1 MTHQITAIRYFGL
14 KIQFWPVVLISM
26 LALKIVLSVALKQ
39 GEMAAAYGSVCY
51 FLFIL
56 LATSFSAVNAL
67 TNKRDGRIFW
77 VFMVVGC
84 ALWLVDQWIFLYYEF
99 VVRGDVPDNSIAD
112 PVLFLHIVP
121 FMAAVAFAP
130 HLQSTRLKLYRPAL
144 NFLLLLFFWVFLYA
158 YFVFPHQYL
167 FPDPQ
172 LYNSRFDFLY
182 RIENLAL
189 VLVIGFYCLRGK
201 QPWRPVYLNLFGA
214 CTLYALSSAFANLAI
229 NAGLYSN
236 RAVYAFGLNASA
248 AWFAWSALRWGKLP
262 EEDVAPQIAEMK
274 AHASGPLWA
283 LLVVLAIPLF
293 GIWDLVRQQQS
304 PEIRDVRQLVVLAT
318 LVVFAA
324 AAMLK
329 GYFSER
335 ELTADAR
342 RNLLQSTLSD
352 AAFGACEASRKEIDT
367 LYREFTET
375 VPAIVWRL
383 DPVTLRLISV
393 NDPAKEILGYP
404 VETWM
409 ANPDF
414 WKQTLHPDDRDRVLK
429 LLTRCAAKQRKF
441 DFECRMIAA
450 DGRVVWLRTDAKIV
464 RKDGGPAELV
474 GVALDITERVRIKEA
489 LQKSEERFS
498 KAFRHG
504 PLAISLTN
512 AKTHRYIDVNETFE
526 RLTGYRR
533 EEVIGKTPFE
543 FSLWADPSQRIELT
557 SRLFHDE
564 TIQNVE
570 ISLVHKSGRILV
582 GLASAEIIEIDG
594 EPCTL
599 GVVADIT
606 ERKQAERTL
615 QEIGG
620 RLLTAQ
626 EEERRKIATELLD
639 DIGQDVALLAI
650 RIQHSQRG
658 NPEAPALLEE
668 FSDLTR
674 DIIGKISSL
683 SHQLHAS
690 ELDFLG
696 LGIAVEVLC
705 RRFKDQYG
713 IETHCTCQ
721 NVPPK
726 LDSNF
731 SLCFYRVA
739 QAALD
744 NVVKHSRSEAVE
756 LELIG
761 DGKQL
766 SMSIRDFGDG
776 FEVTPD
782 LYKTSLGLVSMRE
795 RMHSIGGD
803 IAISARAGE
812 GTEVHA
818 SAPLPPEQL
827 AADFQF

>member
-1 MTHQITAIRYFGL
+1 M
-14 KIQFWPVVLISM
+14 
-26 LALKIVLSVALKQ
+26 
-39 GEMAAAYGSVCY
+39 
-51 FLFIL
+51 
-56 LATSFSAVNAL
+56 
-67 TNKRDGRIFW
+67 
-77 VFMVVGC
+77 
-84 ALWLVDQWIFLYYEF
+84 
-99 VVRGDVPDNSIAD
+99 
-112 PVLFLHIVP
+112 
-121 FMAAVAFAP
+121 
-130 HLQSTRLKLYRPAL
+130 
-144 NFLLLLFFWVFLYA
+144 
-158 YFVFPHQYL
+158 
-167 FPDPQ
+167 
-172 LYNSRFDFLY
+172 
-182 RIENLAL
+182 
-189 VLVIGFYCLRGK
+189 
-201 QPWRPVYLNLFGA
+201 
-214 CTLYALSSAFANLAI
+214 
-229 NAGLYSN
+229 
-236 RAVYAFGLNASA
+236 
-248 AWFAWSALRWGKLP
+248 
-262 EEDVAPQIAEMK
+262 
-274 AHASGPLWA
+274 
-283 LLVVLAIPLF
+283 
-293 GIWDLVRQQQS
+293 
-304 PEIRDVRQLVVLAT
+304 
-318 LVVFAA
+318 
-324 AAMLK
+324 
-329 GYFSER
+329 
-335 ELTADAR
+335 
-342 RNLLQSTLSD
+342 
-352 AAFGACEASRKEIDT
+352 
-367 LYREFTET
+367 
-375 VPAIVWRL
+375 WRL

-404 VETWM
+404 VETWT

-474 GVALDITERVRIKEA
+474 GVALDITERMRIKEA

-512 AKTHRYIDVNETFE
+512 AKTHRFIDVNDTFE

-615 QEIGG
+615 REIGG

-626 EEERRKIATELLD
+626 EQERRKIATELLD

-650 RIQHSQRG
+650 RIQHSQHE
-658 NPEAPALLEE
+658 NPEAPALLEG

-674 DIIGKISSL
+674 DIIGKISRL

-739 QAALD
+739 QEALD
-744 NVVKHSRSEAVE
+744 NVVKHSQSEAVE

-761 DGKQL
+761 DDKQL

-782 LYKTSLGLVSMRE
+782 LHRTNLGLISMRE

-803 IAISARAGE
+803 IIISSRAGE
-812 GTEVHA
+812 GTEVRA

-827 AADFQF
+827 A

>member
-14 KIQFWPVVLISM
+14 KIQFWPAVLISM

-39 GEMAAAYGSVCY
+39 GELAATYGGVCY

-56 LATSFSAVNAL
+56 LATLFSAVNAL
-67 TNKRDGRIFW
+67 KNNRDGRIFW
-77 VFMVVGC
+77 TFIATGC
-84 ALWLVDQWIFLYYEF
+84 ALWLVDQWLFLYYGL
-99 VVRGDVPDNSIAD
+99 VAKSDIPDNSIAD

-167 FPDPQ
+167 FPDSQ
-172 LYNSRFDFLY
+172 VYNGRFDFLY

-189 VLVIGFYCLRGK
+189 VLVIGFYCVRGK

-214 CTLYALSSAFANLAI
+214 GTLYAFSSAFANLAI
-229 NAGLYSN
+229 DAGFYSN

-262 EEDVAPQIAEMK
+262 EDAPETAETGV
-274 AHASGPLWA
+274 HSSGPLWA
-283 LLVVLAIPLF
+283 LMVVLAIPLF

-329 GYFSER
+329 GYLSER

-342 RNLLQSTLSD
+342 SNLLQSTLSE

-464 RKDGGPAELV
+464 RKGDGTAELV
-474 GVALDITERVRIKEA
+474 GVALDITERIRIKEA

-512 AKTHRYIDVNETFE
+512 AKTHRFIDVNDTFE

-615 QEIGG
+615 REIGG

-626 EEERRKIATELLD
+626 EQERRKIATELLD

-650 RIQHSQRG
+650 RIQHSQHE
-658 NPEAPALLEE
+658 NPEAPALLEG

-674 DIIGKISSL
+674 DIIGKISRL

-739 QAALD
+739 QEALD
-744 NVVKHSRSEAVE
+744 NVVKHSQSEAVE

-761 DGKQL
+761 DDKQL

-782 LYKTSLGLVSMRE
+782 LHRTNLGLISMRE

-803 IAISARAGE
+803 IIISSRAGE
-812 GTEVHA
+812 GTEVRA
-818 SAPLPPEQL
+818 SAPIPPEQL
-827 AADFQF
+827 A

>member
-1 MTHQITAIRYFGL
+1 MAQQITAIRYFGL

-26 LALKIVLSVALKQ
+26 LGLKIVLSVALKQ
-39 GEMAAAYGSVCY
+39 GDLAEAYGSICY
-51 FLFIL
+51 FLLIL
-56 LATSFSAVNAL
+56 LATSFSTVNAL
-67 TNKRDGRIFW
+67 KNKQDGRIFW
-77 VFMVVGC
+77 MFIAAGC
-84 ALWLVDQWIFLYYEF
+84 ALWLVDQWLYLYYEF
-99 VVRGDVPDNSIAD
+99 VVKGEIPDNSLAD

-144 NFLLLLFFWVFLYA
+144 NFLLLLFFWIFLYA
-158 YFVFPHQYL
+158 YLVFPHQYL
-167 FPDPQ
+167 FPDSQ
-172 LYNSRFDFLY
+172 LYNDRFDFLY

-201 QPWRPVYLNLFGA
+201 QPWRPVYLNLLGA
-214 CTLYALSSAFANLAI
+214 CTLYALSSAFANVAI
-229 NAGLYSN
+229 TAELYSN

-262 EEDVAPQIAEMK
+262 EEDVAANSRERGV
-274 AHASGPLWA
+274 HASGPLWA
-283 LLVVLAIPLF
+283 LMVVLAIPFF
-293 GIWDLVRQQQS
+293 GIWDLVTHEQS
-304 PEIRDVRQLVVLAT
+304 PDIRNVRQFIVLAA
-318 LVVFAA
+318 LVAFAV

-335 ELTADAR
+335 ELRADVR
-342 RNLLQSTLSD
+342 RNLLQSALSE

-367 LYREFTET
+367 VYREFTET
-375 VPAIVWRL
+375 VPAIVWRM
-383 DPVTLRLISV
+383 DPVTLQLISV
-393 NDPAKEILGYP
+393 NQHAKEILGYP
-404 VETWM
+404 AENWT
-409 ANPDF
+409 ANPQF
-414 WKQTLHPDDRDRVLK
+414 WKDAVHPDDRDRVLE
-429 LLTRCAAKQRKF
+429 LLTRSAAHPGKF

-464 RKDGGPAELV
+464 HKGGGPAELV
-474 GVALDITERVRIKEA
+474 GVALDVTERKRIREA
-489 LQKSEERFS
+489 LQKSEEKFS

-504 PLAISLTN
+504 PLAISLSN
-512 AKTHRYIDVNETFE
+512 AKTQRYIDVNDTFE
-526 RLTGYRR
+526 RLTGYQR
-533 EEVIGKTPFE
+533 EEVIGKTPSE
-543 FSLWADPSQRIELT
+543 FSLWADPSQRTELLN
-557 SRLFHDE
+557 RLFHE
-564 TIQNVE
+564 ESVQNVE
-570 ISLVHKSGRILV
+570 IGIVHKSGRILV

-594 EPCTL
+594 EPCML

-626 EEERRKIATELLD
+626 EEERRRIATELLD

-650 RIQHSQRG
+650 RIQHSQHG

-674 DIIGKISSL
+674 EIVSKISRL
-683 SHQLHAS
+683 SHQLHSS

-696 LGIAVEVLC
+696 LGIALEVLC

-721 NVPPK
+721 DVPPK
-726 LDSNF
+726 LDSNY

-756 LELIG
+756 LELLG
-761 DGKQL
+761 DGKEL
-766 SMSIRDFGDG
+766 SMIIRDFGDG
-776 FEVTPD
+776 FEVTSD
-782 LYKTSLGLVSMRE
+782 LHRTNLGLISMRE

-803 IAISARAGE
+803 MELSSRAGE
-812 GTEVHA
+812 GTEVRA
-818 SAPLPPEQL
+818 SAPLPPEQF
-827 AADFQF
+827 A